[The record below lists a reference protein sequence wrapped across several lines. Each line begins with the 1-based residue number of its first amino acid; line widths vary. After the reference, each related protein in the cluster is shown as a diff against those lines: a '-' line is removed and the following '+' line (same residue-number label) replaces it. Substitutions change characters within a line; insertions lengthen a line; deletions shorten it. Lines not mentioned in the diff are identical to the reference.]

1 MQSITYQLILQQ
13 ITMANQYAGISTH
26 IASRNAAINNNNGGN
41 SGGVSMA
48 ASIGEIQPEHQKALD
63 TTKQF

>member
-1 MQSITYQLILQQ
+1 
-13 ITMANQYAGISTH
+13 MANQYAGISTH